1 MLKIEWDQILGGVHL
16 GQWREE
22 KKKIRVS
29 QVCITCMWL
38 QVCYWPRNWPTFET
52 LFVRR
57 LGNSSSLIIKT
68 NRNCKNS
75 MARETTIFGWPF
87 TADKWAA
94 VFFSFFL
101 PVYLL
106 LGGDSLRSFKLARN
120 WEPAMQFVEPRQVE
134 IKRIQNEAQS
144 SLENVPHTH
153 THTHLQ
159 WGASEIII
167 IPGEKRKMRRA
178 SAAASQRI
186 HYRLRSS

>member
-1 MLKIEWDQILGGVHL
+1 MRSNLGRCTSRPVKRG
-16 GQWREE
+16 

-106 LGGDSLRSFKLARN
+106 LGGDSLRSFTLARN

>member
-1 MLKIEWDQILGGVHL
+1 MYISAS
-16 GQWREE
+16 EE
-22 KKKIRVS
+22 RKKKKIRVS

-106 LGGDSLRSFKLARN
+106 LGGDSLRSFTLARN